1 MAQAHFARGAH
12 GIYIF
17 NWHANSTT
25 RRESLSTIGSPESL
39 QGLDKAYTSVHRL
52 IGSNPLRKDSER
64 DDRIYG
70 EVPVELHR
78 TLTGNGLIGHVATHD
93 AEPAS
98 AQLLVEMAHFSP
110 TGDEVAVRL
119 DDVDLGPPDV
129 RNHAAENPSTP
140 SDVDEN
146 SWLVWD
152 LDVAQAAP
160 ATHRIEVVLV
170 QRDRRI
176 RPPLEVANVEMWT
189 RCN

>member
-1 MAQAHFARGAH
+1 
-12 GIYIF
+12 
-17 NWHANSTT
+17 
-25 RRESLSTIGSPESL
+25 
-39 QGLDKAYTSVHRL
+39 
-52 IGSNPLRKDSER
+52 
-64 DDRIYG
+64 
-70 EVPVELHR
+70 
-78 TLTGNGLIGHVATHD
+78 
-93 AEPAS
+93 
-98 AQLLVEMAHFSP
+98 MAHFSP

-189 RCN
+189 RCNCARSLVGRDAHHHESGQLPPDGHHLAKAAARPQRHAPPVRAGRLAPQGRRPLSAWGP